1 MYKYACLL
9 FMHRVKPRML
19 ESLGYGNTIT
29 HQHLKTGRL
38 LPKIDST
45 HNPEPESR

>member
-1 MYKYACLL
+1 MHACLL
-9 FMHRVKPRML
+9 FLLRVKPRVL

-38 LPKIDST
+38 LPKIDSIYD
-45 HNPEPESR
+45 PKS